1 MDDNITHRALVQDSN
16 RFFRFKTSPL
26 VKKLVEFIN
35 IQLIRP
41 NFEEIPTGEDAER
54 FKISLEDSLTNC
66 LAKSICDVYT
76 IRYQQF
82 LAKIKE
88 SSINR
93 SDKRTF
99 KDCLNLLSGS
109 I

>member
-1 MDDNITHRALVQDSN
+1 
-16 RFFRFKTSPL
+16 
-26 VKKLVEFIN
+26 
-35 IQLIRP
+35 
-41 NFEEIPTGEDAER
+41 
-54 FKISLEDSLTNC
+54 LTNC